1 MFRFFESCKECDEKI
16 IAQKHKIN
24 VSVLNFHFV
33 YILAMLCITW
43 NFFILAIESYHRF
56 YQ

>member
-1 MFRFFESCKECDEKI
+1 MFRFFESCEECDEKI

-33 YILAMLCITW
+33 RNFGSCFKQKKNGKMLC
-43 NFFILAIESYHRF
+43 
-56 YQ
+56 